1 MMRDLKLGQSVAT
14 LNPEGVPVTTRFI
27 GWLHRDTMKE
37 ATFLQIRTSNGC
49 LISLTPDHIILE
61 ASGMK
66 LAGQLQLGDQLCS
79 RQGVL
84 TIVTDI
90 SEIRHTGVFS
100 PLTTTSTLLVDGLLA
115 SCFARSNSNTIA
127 PNMVTTYHR
136 QAHFCFGPVRLCPS
150 IMEDERSQEKVTC
163 SLNST
168 P

>member
-1 MMRDLKLGQSVAT
+1 M
-14 LNPEGVPVTTRFI
+14 TTRFI

-115 SCFARSNSNTIA
+115 SCFAGSNSNTIA

-150 IMEDERSQEKVTC
+150 IMEDERSQEKVTY

-168 P
+168 F